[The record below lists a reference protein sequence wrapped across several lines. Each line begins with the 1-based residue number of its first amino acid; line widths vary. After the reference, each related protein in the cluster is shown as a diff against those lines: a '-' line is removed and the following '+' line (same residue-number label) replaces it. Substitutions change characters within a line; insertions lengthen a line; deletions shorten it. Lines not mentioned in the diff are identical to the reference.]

1 MKSTIFVAVDFVAAT
16 KLLLIPQTKY
26 LIILQIEA
34 IIIDHVYFFSA
45 NSDNRRGDETKIK
58 CKLTNLNTPI
68 FAPRSDLLIIEPS

>member
-45 NSDNRRGDETKIK
+45 NSDN
-58 CKLTNLNTPI
+58 
-68 FAPRSDLLIIEPS
+68 SSS